1 MTATKDG
8 QRAGRQ
14 TLRYRVDGMDCPSC
28 VGKLETA
35 LGRIQGVSGVEVNF
49 ATGLLA
55 FGADRAV
62 ADGHAVED
70 KIRALGFTPTAIDD
84 STATKA
90 PAAAETRPWWQE
102 RKARLV
108 GFTGLLLAA
117 AFAASTAFP
126 AEAEWAYVAAALIG
140 LVPVVRRAATLVRSG
155 SPFSIETLM
164 AVAAIGA
171 IAIGAA
177 SEAAVVVFLFAVGE
191 LLETVAAGRA
201 RRGIKALVSLVP
213 RTAQR
218 EVDGLLAAVPVD
230 DLRIG
235 DIVLVRPGDRVPAD
249 GTITDGASD
258 LDESP
263 ITGESVPVAKEVGD
277 AVYAG
282 SINAG
287 GVLRLQV
294 TRGAADNT
302 IARIIHMVEAAQ
314 SSKAPTA
321 RFIDRFSAWY
331 TPAAMAVA
339 ALVIAVPPLAFGGD
353 WSVWAY
359 RGLSLLLIACPC
371 ALVLS
376 TPAAI
381 ASGIAAGTRRGLLIK
396 GGAALEMLG
405 KVKAVAFDKTGTL
418 TRGRPEVTDIVALDG
433 TEADLLAQAAAV
445 ESGSSHPLAR
455 AILDAAVA
463 RGVAVPAVTEAGAVP
478 GKAVLG
484 RVGGALLA
492 VGSPR
497 YAAERGPLPADL
509 AGGIAALEGQG
520 KTVVVLLGAG
530 RARGVIALRDEPRED
545 AVAAI
550 AALRRAGVRPVMLTG
565 DNRRT
570 GAAIAATL
578 GIAVEAELLPD
589 DKLAAIGRLKAAGP
603 VAMVG
608 DGINDAPALA
618 AASVGIAMG
627 GGTDVALE
635 TADAALL
642 NNRVTGVA
650 ELIGLSRATLA
661 NIHQNIAFA
670 LGLKGLFLVT
680 TVLGATS
687 LWMAILADTGA
698 TVLVTLNAL
707 RLLRVLPA
715 TKGAAVKAEHA
726 RGHDHEHGHD
736 HDHGHDHRPAQVTVV
751 EADDCCAHGACK
763 PAPRAAVPAADSV
776 ACRVCRAVNQAA
788 ARFCNQCGQ
797 AILPG

>member
-1 MTATKDG
+1 MAMIAATEG
-8 QRAGRQ
+8 QGGRI
-14 TLRYRVDGMDCPSC
+14 LRYRVDGMDCPSC

-35 LGRIQGVSGVEVNF
+35 LGRIEGVSGVEVNF
-49 ATGLLA
+49 AAGTLA
-55 FGADRAV
+55 FGAAGAA
-62 ADGHAVED
+62 ADGSAVEQ
-70 KIRALGFTPTAIDD
+70 KIRALGFTPTAIAD
-84 STATKA
+84 TAAKA
-90 PAAAETRPWWQE
+90 PAPAEAAPWWRE
-102 RKARLV
+102 RKAQLV

-117 AFAASTAFP
+117 AFVAAQIVP
-126 AEAEWAYVAAALIG
+126 AEAEWAYVAAALLG
-140 LVPVVRRAATLVRSG
+140 LVPVARRALALIRSG

-164 AVAAIGA
+164 AVAAVGA

-201 RRGIKALVSLVP
+201 RQGIKALVALVP

-218 EVDGLLAAVPVD
+218 EANGVLATVPVD
-230 DLRIG
+230 DLAVG

-249 GTITDGASD
+249 GEIVDGASE
-258 LDESP
+258 LDEAP
-263 ITGESVPVAKEVGD
+263 ITGESVPVAKAAGD

-287 GVLRLQV
+287 GVLRVQV
-294 TRGAADNT
+294 SRTAADNT

-314 SSKAPTA
+314 ASKAPTA

-339 ALVIAVPPLAFGGD
+339 ALVIAGPPLLFGGD

-381 ASGIAAGTRRGLLIK
+381 ASGIAAGTRRGLLLK
-396 GGAALEMLG
+396 GGAALEALG

-418 TRGRPEVTDIVALDG
+418 TLGRPQVTDIVALEG
-433 TEADLLAQAAAV
+433 TEAAVLAEAAAV

-455 AILDAAVA
+455 AILEEAAA
-463 RGVAVPAVTEAGAVP
+463 REVAVPAVADASALP

-497 YAAERGPLPADL
+497 YAAERGTLPAAL
-509 AGGIAALEGQG
+509 ADRVAALEGRG
-520 KTVVVLLGAG
+520 KTVVVLLGESG
-530 RARGVIALRDEPRED
+530 PRGLIGLRDEPRDD
-545 AVAAI
+545 AAAAV

-570 GAAIAATL
+570 AEAVAGTL

-589 DKLAAIGRLKAAGP
+589 DKLAAIGWLKAEGP

-618 AASVGIAMG
+618 AASVGVAMG

-635 TADAALL
+635 TADAALMH
-642 NNRVTGVA
+642 NRVTGVA

-661 NIHQNIAFA
+661 NIRQNIAVA
-670 LGLKGLFLVT
+670 LGLKALFLAT
-680 TVLGATS
+680 TLFGATS

-707 RLLRVLPA
+707 RLLRLPA
-715 TKGAAVKAEHA
+715 PA
-726 RGHDHEHGHD
+726 RGQAAAHGKGDDHAAAGDD
-736 HDHGHDHRPAQVTVV
+736 H
-751 EADDCCAHGACK
+751 CCAHGACRSGSK
-763 PAPRAAVPAADSV
+763 PIEA
-776 ACRVCRAVNQAA
+776 
-788 ARFCNQCGQ
+788 
-797 AILPG
+797 

>member
-1 MTATKDG
+1 MISARECVAMAMTAANDQQENG
-8 QRAGRQ
+8 AR

-49 ATGLLA
+49 ATGLLT
-55 FGADRAV
+55 FGADGSA

-84 STATKA
+84 STAKA
-90 PAAAETRPWWQE
+90 PAAAESKPWWQE

-117 AFAASTAFP
+117 AFIASTVFP

-140 LVPVVRRAATLVRSG
+140 LVPVVRRATTLVRSG

-201 RRGIKALVSLVP
+201 RQGIKALVSLVP

-218 EVDGLLAAVPVD
+218 EVNGVLAAVPVD
-230 DLRIG
+230 ELRVG

-249 GTITDGASD
+249 GTITDGTSD

-263 ITGESVPVAKEVGD
+263 ITGESVPVAKAVGD

-339 ALVIAVPPLAFGGD
+339 ALVILVPPLAFGGD

-381 ASGIAAGTRRGLLIK
+381 ASAIAAGTRRGLLIK

-405 KVKAVAFDKTGTL
+405 KVKTVAFDKTGTL

-433 TEADLLAQAAAV
+433 TETDLLAQAAAV

-455 AILDAAVA
+455 AILDAA
-463 RGVAVPAVTEAGAVP
+463 
-478 GKAVLG
+478 
-484 RVGGALLA
+484 
-492 VGSPR
+492 
-497 YAAERGPLPADL
+497 
-509 AGGIAALEGQG
+509 
-520 KTVVVLLGAG
+520 
-530 RARGVIALRDEPRED
+530 
-545 AVAAI
+545 
-550 AALRRAGVRPVMLTG
+550 
-565 DNRRT
+565 
-570 GAAIAATL
+570 
-578 GIAVEAELLPD
+578 
-589 DKLAAIGRLKAAGP
+589 
-603 VAMVG
+603 
-608 DGINDAPALA
+608 
-618 AASVGIAMG
+618 
-627 GGTDVALE
+627 
-635 TADAALL
+635 
-642 NNRVTGVA
+642 
-650 ELIGLSRATLA
+650 
-661 NIHQNIAFA
+661 
-670 LGLKGLFLVT
+670 
-680 TVLGATS
+680 
-687 LWMAILADTGA
+687 
-698 TVLVTLNAL
+698 
-707 RLLRVLPA
+707 
-715 TKGAAVKAEHA
+715 
-726 RGHDHEHGHD
+726 
-736 HDHGHDHRPAQVTVV
+736 
-751 EADDCCAHGACK
+751 
-763 PAPRAAVPAADSV
+763 
-776 ACRVCRAVNQAA
+776 A
-788 ARFCNQCGQ
+788 ARVWPCLG
-797 AILPG
+797 

>member
-1 MTATKDG
+1 MAAAIDG
-8 QRAGRQ
+8 QGR

-28 VGKLETA
+28 VGKLQTA
-35 LGRIQGVSGVEVNF
+35 LGRIEGVSGVEVSF

-55 FGADRAV
+55 LGAQGA
-62 ADGHAVED
+62 AANGQAVED
-70 KIRALGFTPTAIDD
+70 KIRALGFTPTAIHD
-84 STATKA
+84 APKA
-90 PAAAETRPWWQE
+90 PAPADAAAWWRE
-102 RKARLV
+102 RKAQLV
-108 GFTGLLLAA
+108 GFTGILLAA
-117 AFAASTAFP
+117 AFVASLIVP
-126 AEAEWAYVAAALIG
+126 AEAEWAYLAAAVIG
-140 LVPVVRRAATLVRSG
+140 LVPVARRALTLIRSG

-177 SEAAVVVFLFAVGE
+177 SEAAVVVFLFALGE

-201 RRGIKALVSLVP
+201 RQGIKALVSLVP

-218 EVDGLLAAVPVD
+218 ETNGVLATVAVD
-230 DLRIG
+230 DLAIG

-249 GTITDGASD
+249 GEIVDGASE
-258 LDESP
+258 LDEAP
-263 ITGESVPVAKEVGD
+263 ITGESMPVAKAAGD

-287 GVLRLQV
+287 GVLRLRV
-294 TRGAADNT
+294 TQTAADNT
-302 IARIIHMVEAAQ
+302 IARIIHMVETAQ

-339 ALVIAVPPLAFGGD
+339 ALVIAVPPLLFGGD
-353 WSVWAY
+353 WTVWTY

-381 ASGIAAGTRRGLLIK
+381 ASGIAAGTRRGLLLK

-418 TRGRPEVTDIVALDG
+418 TIGRPMVTDIVALEG
-433 TEADLLAQAAAV
+433 GEAAVLAEAAAV

-455 AILDAAVA
+455 AILEAASA
-463 RGVAVPAVTEAGAVP
+463 RRIAVPAVAEASAIA

-484 RVGGALLA
+484 RVGGATLA

-497 YAAERGPLPADL
+497 YAAERGPLPAGL
-509 AGGIAALEGQG
+509 ADRIGALEAEG
-520 KTVVVLLGAG
+520 KTVVVLLGETG
-530 RARGVIALRDEPRED
+530 PRGLIALRDEPRED
-545 AVAAI
+545 AAAAV
-550 AALRRAGVRPVMLTG
+550 AALRRAGVQPVMLTG

-570 GAAIAATL
+570 AAAVAGAL

-589 DKLAAIGRLKAAGP
+589 DKLAAIGRLKAEGP

-661 NIHQNIAFA
+661 NIHQNIAVA
-670 LGLKGLFLVT
+670 LGLKGLFLAT
-680 TVLGATS
+680 TLLGATS

-707 RLLRVLPA
+707 RLLRLLPA
-715 TKGAAVKAEHA
+715 PKPAAAAGSSPRYV
-726 RGHDHEHGHD
+726 HD
-736 HDHGHDHRPAQVTVV
+736 HDHGHAHDHGHDHAGHQA
-751 EADDCCAHGACK
+751 EADDCCAHGACGSQ
-763 PAPRAAVPAADSV
+763 PASIACG
-776 ACRVCRAVNQAA
+776 ACRAPNHASA
-788 ARFCNQCGQ
+788 HFCSQCGQ
-797 AILPG
+797 AMAA

>member
-1 MTATKDG
+1 MAAANGG
-8 QRAGRQ
+8 QGR
-14 TLRYRVDGMDCPSC
+14 TLRYRVEGMDCPSC
-28 VGKLETA
+28 VGKLQTA
-35 LGRIQGVSGVEVNF
+35 LGRIEGVSGVEVSF

-55 FGADRAV
+55 LGAQGA
-62 ADGHAVED
+62 AANGHAVED

-84 STATKA
+84 TAKA
-90 PAAAETRPWWQE
+90 LTPADAAPWWHE
-102 RKARLV
+102 RKAQLV

-117 AFAASTAFP
+117 AFVAAQIVP
-126 AEAEWAYVAAALIG
+126 AEAEWAYLAAALIG
-140 LVPVVRRAATLVRSG
+140 LVPVARRALTLIRSG

-201 RRGIKALVSLVP
+201 RQGIKALVSLVP

-218 EVDGLLAAVPVD
+218 ETNGVLATVAVD
-230 DLRIG
+230 DLAIG

-249 GTITDGASD
+249 GAIVDGASE
-258 LDESP
+258 LDEAP
-263 ITGESVPVAKEVGD
+263 ITGESVPVAKAAGD

-287 GVLRLQV
+287 GVLRLRV
-294 TRGAADNT
+294 TRAAADNT
-302 IARIIHMVEAAQ
+302 IARIIHRVEAAQ

-339 ALVIAVPPLAFGGD
+339 ALVIAVPPLFFGGD
-353 WSVWAY
+353 WTVWTY

-381 ASGIAAGTRRGLLIK
+381 ASGIAAGTRRGLLLK

-405 KVKAVAFDKTGTL
+405 KVKSVAFDKTGTL
-418 TRGRPEVTDIVALDG
+418 TVGRPQVTDIVALEG
-433 TEADLLAQAAAV
+433 SEAAVLAEAAAV

-455 AILDAAVA
+455 AVLEAAAA
-463 RGVAVPAVTEAGAVP
+463 RKLAVPAVAEASAIA

-497 YAAERGPLPADL
+497 YAAERGPLPAGL
-509 AGGIAALEGQG
+509 ADRVAALEAQG
-520 KTVVVLLGAG
+520 KTVVVLLGEAG
-530 RARGVIALRDEPRED
+530 PRGLIALRDEPRED
-545 AVAAI
+545 AAAAV
-550 AALRRAGVRPVMLTG
+550 AALRRAGVQPVMLTG
-565 DNRRT
+565 DNRRPAT
-570 GAAIAATL
+570 AVAATL

-589 DKLAAIGRLKAAGP
+589 DKLAAIGRLKAQGP

-635 TADAALL
+635 TADAALM
-642 NNRVTGVA
+642 NNRVIGVA

-661 NIHQNIAFA
+661 NIHQNIAVA
-670 LGLKGLFLVT
+670 LGLKALFLAT
-680 TVLGATS
+680 TLFGATS

-707 RLLRVLPA
+707 RLLRLLPA
-715 TKGAAVKAEHA
+715 VRPAAA
-726 RGHDHEHGHD
+726 GHGHD
-736 HDHGHDHRPAQVTVV
+736 HAQGHDRGQGQAAHG
-751 EADDCCAHGACK
+751 EADDCCAHGACGPK
-763 PAPRAAVPAADSV
+763 AESV
-776 ACRVCRAVNQAA
+776 ACGACRAPNPAA
-788 ARFCNQCGQ
+788 ARFCSRCGQ
-797 AILPG
+797 AMAA